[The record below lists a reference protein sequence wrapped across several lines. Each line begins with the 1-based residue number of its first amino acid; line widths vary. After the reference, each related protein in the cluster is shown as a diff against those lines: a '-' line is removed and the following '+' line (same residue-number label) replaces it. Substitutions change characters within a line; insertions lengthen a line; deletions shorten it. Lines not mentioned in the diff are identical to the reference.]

1 VILAPSILSADLA
14 AIGSA
19 ADACAEGGADRLH
32 VDVMDGHFAPQ
43 LTFGLP
49 VIHALRRVSRLPL
62 DVHLMIANPDD
73 AAPSYAE
80 AGAFQVV
87 VHWEATRHL
96 QRLCARLRQLGA
108 RAGVALNPTTSDS
121 AIDYALDWL
130 DHVLVMT
137 VNPGYSGQSFLAP
150 MLRKIERLR
159 ETVDR
164 RGMAVEI
171 GVDGGVSRANIASLR
186 AAGVTSVVAGSAV
199 FDDHDPIRD
208 LRALRAAALSETE

>member
-1 VILAPSILSADLA
+1 LILAPSILSADLA
-14 AIGSA
+14 ALGA
-19 ADACAEGGADRLH
+19 AAQACAEGGADRLH

-49 VIHALRRVSRLPL
+49 VVKALAKVSRLPL
-62 DVHLMIANPDD
+62 DVHLMIANPDE
-73 AAPSYAE
+73 AAPAYAE

-87 VHWEATRHL
+87 VHWETARHL

-108 RAGVALNPTTSDS
+108 RAGVALNPTTSDT
-121 AIDYALDWL
+121 ALEFALDWL

-137 VNPGYSGQSFLAP
+137 VNPGYSGQSFLEP
-150 MLRKIERLR
+150 MLRKVERLR
-159 ETVDR
+159 STIER
-164 RGMAVEI
+164 RGLAVEI
-171 GVDGGVSRANIASLR
+171 GADGGVSRANIGMLR

-208 LRALRAAALSETE
+208 LRALRAAALSETV